1 MADDTFVTKKDA
13 ENKKRGMMV
22 SVAFHVAL
30 IMLAILPLLTFPDPP
45 PGQAGILVNL
55 GLPDVGQ
62 GDENAGPSEPVVE
75 ETPDQPVQEETAP
88 PVSEPSKTKP
98 EPKPEK
104 PVLTTEDPSAVALR
118 KEKERKE
125 KERLD
130 QLEKDRQARAAEEA
144 KKKAAADAAAARKA
158 EEARKQQEA
167 ADFGKSLGLE
177 GLGKG
182 KGETGKPGN
191 QGDPGGD
198 PNADRVTGISTGSGV
213 VEGLGGRGATTRNT
227 PQDNSSET
235 GTVVVRV
242 CIDKNGNV
250 VEAKFSQKGEKT
262 SSTVTSGR
270 LVNLAV
276 ESAKKW
282 KFSPGEVDKQ
292 CGWIIFNFKAK

>member
-1 MADDTFVTKKDA
+1 MADDTLVTRKDA
-13 ENKKRGMMV
+13 ENKKKGMMA
-22 SVAFHVAL
+22 SVVFHVAL
-30 IMLAILPLLTFPDPP
+30 IMLGILPLLTFPDPP

-55 GLPDVGQ
+55 GLPDEGQ
-62 GDENAGPSEPVVE
+62 GDENAGPSEPVAEEMTEEPVE
-75 ETPDQPVQEETAP
+75 EEEVTPP
-88 PVSEPSKTKP
+88 PVKEPTKTKP

-104 PVLTTEDPSAVALR
+104 EVITTEDPNAVALR
-118 KEKERKE
+118 KEKERQE
-125 KERLD
+125 KERQEQLD
-130 QLEKDRQARAAEEA
+130 KQRREEEA
-144 KKKAAADAAAARKA
+144 RKKAAAEAEAARKA
-158 EEARKQQEA
+158 EEARKKQEA

-213 VEGLGGRGATTRNT
+213 VEGLGGRGVARRDT
-227 PQDNSSET
+227 PKDNSSET

-250 VEAKFSQKGEKT
+250 TEAKFSQKAEKA

-276 ESAKKW
+276 ESARKW
-282 KFSPGEVDKQ
+282 RFSPGEVDKQ
-292 CGWIIFNFKAK
+292 CGWIIFNFRAQ

>member
-1 MADDTFVTKKDA
+1 
-13 ENKKRGMMV
+13 
-22 SVAFHVAL
+22 
-30 IMLAILPLLTFPDPP
+30 MLAPLL
-45 PGQAGILVNL
+45 LL
-55 GLPDVGQ
+55 GACQSGAPKT
-62 GDENAGPSEPVVE
+62 E
-75 ETPDQPVQEETAP
+75 EGSSSA
-88 PVSEPSKTKP
+88 
-98 EPKPEK
+98 
-104 PVLTTEDPSAVALR
+104 PSAETGPPNTLT
-118 KEKERKE
+118 
-125 KERLD
+125 
-130 QLEKDRQARAAEEA
+130 AAEKADGWKLLFDGQTTNGWHVFNRDTVTGWAIENGELIALGEA
-144 KKKAAADAAAARKA
+144 
-158 EEARKQQEA
+158 
-167 ADFGKSLGLE
+167 GLE